1 MADLPLIQSGRVENA
16 AIPNAILPQVNAP
29 QVDYVGLKAGA
40 QNQQQIAA
48 ALDRL
53 SGTLFGVAREA
64 AQQAG
69 MQYVAENPI
78 TDEQLRAARE
88 GNSEPLKLGGTL
100 NVYDAAVRKA
110 RAFEV
115 SNQFEIEA
123 RSKLAVM
130 LTAVEQGS
138 ATTEQ
143 VKTQIGVM
151 MDGFGKS
158 LVNVDPEASLKFRAT
173 ISTMGN
179 TVLAKAAEEE
189 IKLQKRQRLVKF
201 DADFDNSVRLLE
213 AAVSRGYWIDPQ
225 TQATRS
231 VEDLANVYRETV
243 KNSALLMTDPVMQ
256 KTYSDKFEAAYKKAR
271 VGAVSAFVTSD
282 EFGTSFEQGLQR
294 IRTGDV
300 GKMKDVFA
308 GLDFDAKKEV
318 VANFMLSNNQRIDAK
333 NQQRL
338 EAERAGQASAVNIL
352 SQIYALPDGD
362 PKRKTLGAQLAS
374 VARNAP
380 GSVPIGVLKD
390 VLDTGATGNAQVEFN
405 VINGIYNGTITNADQ
420 IWSKVGSG
428 GINGKQAI
436 GALKL
441 LNSEDRRDQQ
451 ELDRGLARLAGVPSM
466 PGQVTVID
474 PKGAEFQRLQALRAD
489 AQSIVA
495 EATRD
500 GKVLTSRQVLET
512 VEKKLETKRNTEQ
525 ARAAQKQL
533 DEYATRPDGSSK
545 PGRDWITGKV
555 TRENL
560 PALRHKAGKDP
571 VKLREIDNIE
581 KLLKQAEGGN

>member
-1 MADLPLIQSGRVENA
+1 MAELPLIQSGRVENA

-40 QNQQQIAA
+40 QSQQQIAA
-48 ALDRL
+48 SLDRL
-53 SGTLFGVAREA
+53 SGTLFGIAKEA

-110 RAFEV
+110 RAFEI
-115 SNQFEIEA
+115 SNQFEVEA

-158 LVNVDPEASLKFRAT
+158 LINVDPEASLKFRAT

-213 AAVSRGYWIDPQ
+213 AAIGRGYWIDPQ
-225 TQATRS
+225 TQQMRS
-231 VEDLANVYRETV
+231 VEDLANVYRDTV

-271 VGAVSAFVTSD
+271 IGAVSAFVTSD
-282 EFGTSFEQGLQR
+282 EFGTNFEQGLQR
-294 IRTGDV
+294 IRIGDV

-318 VANFMLSNNQRIDAK
+318 VANFMLSNNQRIDAA
-333 NQQRL
+333 NQRRM
-338 EAERAGQASAVNIL
+338 ENERAGQATAINLL
-352 SQIYALPDGD
+352 SQIYQLPDGD
-362 PKRKTLGAQLAS
+362 PKKQSLALQLAT

-380 GSVPIGVLKD
+380 GSVPLGVMKD
-390 VLDTGATGNAQVEFN
+390 VLDSNAGGNQQTEFN
-405 VINGIYNGTITNADQ
+405 VINGIFSGTITSADQ
-420 IWSKVGSG
+420 IWSKVGPG
-428 GINGKQAI
+428 GMNGKQAI

-451 ELDRGLARLAGVPSM
+451 ELNTGLARLAGIPTI
-466 PGQVTVID
+466 PGSPVVLD
-474 PKGAEFQRLQALRAD
+474 PKGAEFQRMQELRSK
-489 AQSIVA
+489 AQQMQA
-495 EATRD
+495 EATRE
-500 GKVLTSRQVLET
+500 GKVLTPRQVLEA
-512 VEKKLETKRNTEQ
+512 VEKDLEKRRNSES

-533 DEYATRPDGSSK
+533 DEYATRPDGSAK

-560 PALRHKAGKDP
+560 PALKHKAGKDP

>member
-1 MADLPLIQSGRVENA
+1 MAELPLIQSGRVENA

-40 QNQQQIAA
+40 QSQQQIAA
-48 ALDRL
+48 SLDRL
-53 SGTLFGVAREA
+53 SGTLFGIAKEA

-110 RAFEV
+110 RAFEI
-115 SNQFEIEA
+115 SNQFEVEA

-158 LVNVDPEASLKFRAT
+158 LINVDPEASLKFRAT

-213 AAVSRGYWIDPQ
+213 AAIGRGYWIDPQ
-225 TQATRS
+225 TQQMRS
-231 VEDLANVYRETV
+231 VEDLANVYRDTV

-256 KTYSDKFEAAYKKAR
+256 KQYSDKFEAAYKKAR
-271 VGAVSAFVTSD
+271 IGAVSAFVTSD
-282 EFGTSFEQGLQR
+282 EFGTNFEQGLQR
-294 IRTGDV
+294 IRIGDV

-318 VANFMLSNNQRIDAK
+318 VANFMLSNNQRIETA
-333 NQQRL
+333 NQRRM
-338 EAERAGQASAVNIL
+338 ENERAGQATAINLL
-352 SQIYALPDGD
+352 SQIYQLPDGD
-362 PKRKTLGAQLAS
+362 PKKQSLALQLAT

-380 GSVPIGVLKD
+380 GSVPLGVMKD
-390 VLDTGATGNAQVEFN
+390 VLDSNAGGNQQTEFN
-405 VINGIYNGTITNADQ
+405 VINGIFSGTITTADQ
-420 IWSKVGSG
+420 IWSKVGPG
-428 GINGKQAI
+428 GMNGKQAI

-451 ELDRGLARLAGVPSM
+451 ELNTGLARLAGIPVI
-466 PGQVTVID
+466 PGSPVVFD
-474 PKGAEFQRLQALRAD
+474 PKGAEFQRMQELRAK
-489 AQSIVA
+489 AQQMQA
-495 EATRD
+495 EATRE
-500 GKVLTSRQVLET
+500 GKVLTPRQVLEA
-512 VEKKLETKRNTEQ
+512 VEKDLEKRRNSES

-533 DEYATRPDGSSK
+533 DEYATRPDGSAK

-560 PALRHKAGKDP
+560 PALKHKAGKDP

>member
-1 MADLPLIQSGRVENA
+1 MAELPLIQSGRVENA

-40 QNQQQIAA
+40 QSQQQIAA
-48 ALDRL
+48 SLDRL
-53 SGTLFGVAREA
+53 SGTLFGIAKEA

-110 RAFEV
+110 RAFEI
-115 SNQFEIEA
+115 SNQFEVEA

-158 LVNVDPEASLKFRAT
+158 LINVDPEASLKFRAT

-213 AAVSRGYWIDPQ
+213 AAIGRGYWIDPQ
-225 TQATRS
+225 TQQMRS
-231 VEDLANVYRETV
+231 VEDLANVYRDTV

-271 VGAVSAFVTSD
+271 IGAVSAFVTSD
-282 EFGTSFEQGLQR
+282 EFGTNFEQGLQR
-294 IRTGDV
+294 IRIGDV

-362 PKRKTLGAQLAS
+362 PKRKTLGAQLAN
-374 VARNAP
+374 VARSAP
-380 GSVPIGVLKD
+380 GSVPFGVLKD
-390 VLDTGATGNAQVEFN
+390 VLDTSAGGNNQVEFN
-405 VINGIYNGTITNADQ
+405 VINGIYNGSITTADQ

-428 GINGKQAI
+428 GMNGKQAI

-451 ELDRGLARLAGVPSM
+451 ELDRGLARMAGIPTI
-466 PGQVTVID
+466 PGQVTVFD
-474 PKGAEFQRLQALRAD
+474 PKGAEFQRLQTLRAD
-489 AQSIVA
+489 AQSITA
-495 EATRD
+495 EATRE
-500 GKVLTSRQVLET
+500 GKVLTPRQVLDRVET
-512 VEKKLETKRNTEQ
+512 NLEKTRNTEAAKS
-525 ARAAQKQL
+525 ARTQL
-533 DEYATRPDGSSK
+533 DTVYSK
-545 PGRDWITGKV
+545 RDWINGPI
-555 TRENL
+555 TRETL
-560 PALRHKAGKDP
+560 PALKQKAGNDVNKQ
-571 VKLREIDNIE
+571 REITRIE
-581 KLLKQAEGGN
+581 QLLKQAEGEK

>member
-1 MADLPLIQSGRVENA
+1 MAELPLLQSGRVENVGVPSA
-16 AIPNAILPQVNAP
+16 VLPQVNAP
-29 QVDYVGLKAGA
+29 QVNYTGLQAGA
-40 QNQQQIAA
+40 QYQQQIASS
-48 ALDRL
+48 LDRL
-53 SGTLFGVAREA
+53 SANLFGIAKEA

-88 GNSEPLKLGGTL
+88 GNAEPLKLGGTL

-110 RAFEV
+110 RAFEI

-138 ATTEQ
+138 ATADQ

-158 LVNVDPEASLKFRAT
+158 LINVDPEASLKFRAT

-201 DADFDNSVRLLE
+201 DADFDNSIRLLE
-213 AAVSRGYWIDPQ
+213 ASVSRGYWVDPE
-225 TQATRS
+225 TQKMRS

-271 VGAVSAFVTSD
+271 IGAVSDFVTSD
-282 EFGTSFEQGLQR
+282 EFGTDFQQGLNR
-294 IRTGDV
+294 IRVGDV

-308 GLDFDAKKEV
+308 SMDYADKKEV
-318 VANFMLSNNQRIDAK
+318 VANFMLSNNQRIDAA
-333 NQQRL
+333 NQKRL
-338 EAERAGQASAVNIL
+338 EAERAGQASAINIL
-352 SQIYALPDGD
+352 SQIYTLPDGD
-362 PKRKTLGAQLAS
+362 PKRKTLSAQLAT

-380 GSVPIGVLKD
+380 GSVPFGVLKD
-390 VLDTGATGNAQVEFN
+390 VLDSGAGGNAMAEFN
-405 VINGIYNGTITNADQ
+405 LVNGIYNGSITNANQ
-420 IWSKVGSG
+420 IWSAVGPN
-428 GINGKQAI
+428 GINGKQALN
-436 GALKL
+436 ALKL

-451 ELDRGLARLAGVPSM
+451 ELDRGLSRLAGIPTM

-474 PKGAEFQRLQALRAD
+474 PKGAEFQRLQMLRAD
-489 AQSIVA
+489 AQSISA
-495 EATRD
+495 EAIR
-500 GKVLTSRQVLET
+500 KNEVLTPRQVLER
-512 VEKKLETKRNTEQ
+512 VEKNLESKRNTEAAKG
-525 ARAAQKQL
+525 ARKQL
-533 DEYATRPDGSSK
+533 DDVYSK
-545 PGRDWITGKV
+545 RDWINGPIS
-555 TRENL
+555 RESL
-560 PALRHKAGKDP
+560 PALERKAGNDINKQRDINRI
-571 VKLREIDNIE
+571 KQ
-581 KLLKQAEGGN
+581 LLDQAEGK